1 MEAVVY
7 ADLMSAYG
15 KKRTWIAP
23 LMTSAVLGESR
34 HPPATVARMS
44 TRPKTPTG
52 VLALCFLQ
60 MEYEP

>member
-1 MEAVVY
+1 METVVY
-7 ADLMSAYG
+7 ATPYVRLWQKADMDSSPDDVSY
-15 KKRTWIAP
+15 
-23 LMTSAVLGESR
+23 LGESR